1 MSEIELKREAIR
13 VLKSLERMGEKEF
26 VPSIG
31 PVKGKILASII
42 CKHKAKTALEIG
54 TLAGYSAILI
64 ASLLSNDVN
73 RKKAVVTTIEIDK
86 KIASVAMKN
95 VQKAGFSDKIEIIVG
110 DALEAIPKL
119 DQKFDLLFLDA
130 AKDEY
135 LRYLKMAEQKNLH
148 KGSIIVADNVGV
160 SEKEMLDYLEYVRN
174 SGFYESKTIETELE
188 FTPDVKDAIEM
199 SVKKYEQV
207 LD

>member
-1 MSEIELKREAIR
+1 MIDSEIKLKREVIR

-31 PVKGKILASII
+31 PVKGKILSKII
-42 CKHKAKTALEIG
+42 RNHKTKTALEIG

-64 ASLLSNDVN
+64 ASLLPNDDS

-86 KIASVAMKN
+86 KTASIAMKN
-95 VQKAGFSDKIEIIVG
+95 VQKAGFSDKIEIIIG

-119 DQKFDLLFLDA
+119 DHKFDLLFLDA

-135 LRYLKMAEQKNLH
+135 LRYLKLAEQKILH
-148 KGSIIVADNVGV
+148 KNSIVVADNVGV
-160 SEKEMLDYLEYVRN
+160 SEQQMFDYLEYVRN

-188 FTPDVKDAIEM
+188 YTPGVKDAIEM
-199 SVKKYEQV
+199 SIKKV
-207 LD
+207 

>member
-1 MSEIELKREAIR
+1 MKREVIQ

-31 PVKGKILASII
+31 PVKGKILAKII
-42 CKHKAKTALEIG
+42 RKHKAKTALEIG
-54 TLAGYSAILI
+54 TLFGYSAILI
-64 ASLLSNDVN
+64 ASLLPNDGS

-95 VQKAGFSDKIEIIVG
+95 VQKAGLSDKIDIMIG
-110 DALEAIPKL
+110 DAMETIPKL

-135 LRYLKMAEQKNLH
+135 LRYLKLAEQKNLH
-148 KGSIIVADNVGV
+148 KGSIVVADNVGV
-160 SEKEMLDYLEYVRN
+160 SEMQMLDYLEYVRN
-174 SGFYESKTIETELE
+174 SGFYRSKTIETELE
-188 FTPDVKDAIEM
+188 FTPGVKDAIEM
-199 SVKKYEQV
+199 SIKNV
-207 LD
+207 

>member
-1 MSEIELKREAIR
+1 VKIKLKREVIE

-31 PVKGKILASII
+31 PVKGKILSKII
-42 CKHKAKTALEIG
+42 RKHKAKTALEIG

-64 ASLLSNDVN
+64 ASLLPNDES

-86 KIASVAMKN
+86 KTASIAMKN
-95 VQKAGFSDKIEIIVG
+95 VQKAGFSDKIEIIIG

-119 DQKFDLLFLDA
+119 DHKFDLLFLDA

-135 LRYLKMAEQKNLH
+135 LRYLKLAEQKNLH
-148 KGSIIVADNVGV
+148 KNSIVVADNVGV
-160 SEKEMLDYLEYVRN
+160 SEQQMLDYLEYVRN
-174 SGFYESKTIETELE
+174 SGFYMSMTIETELE
-188 FTPDVKDAIEM
+188 YTPGVKDAIEM
-199 SVKKYEQV
+199 SIKKV
-207 LD
+207 

>member
-1 MSEIELKREAIR
+1 MIDSEIKLKREVIR

-31 PVKGKILASII
+31 PVKGKILSKII
-42 CKHKAKTALEIG
+42 RKHKAKTALEIG

-64 ASLLSNDVN
+64 ASLLPNDES

-86 KIASVAMKN
+86 KTASIAMKN
-95 VQKAGFSDKIEIIVG
+95 VQKAGFSDKIEIIIG

-119 DQKFDLLFLDA
+119 DHKFDLLFLDA

-135 LRYLKMAEQKNLH
+135 LRYLKLAEQKNLH
-148 KGSIIVADNVGV
+148 KNSIIVADNVGV
-160 SEKEMLDYLEYVRN
+160 SEQQMLDYLEYVRN
-174 SGFYESKTIETELE
+174 SGFYKSKTIETELE
-188 FTPDVKDAIEM
+188 YTPGVKDAIEM
-199 SVKKYEQV
+199 SIKKV
-207 LD
+207 

>member
-1 MSEIELKREAIR
+1 MIDSEIKLKREVLR

-31 PVKGKILASII
+31 PVKGKILSKII
-42 CKHKAKTALEIG
+42 RKHKAKTALEIG

-64 ASLLSNDVN
+64 ASLLPNDDS

-86 KIASVAMKN
+86 KTASIAMKN
-95 VQKAGFSDKIEIIVG
+95 VQKAGFSDKIEIIIG

-119 DQKFDLLFLDA
+119 DHKFDLLFLDA

-135 LRYLKMAEQKNLH
+135 LRYLKLAEQKNLH
-148 KGSIIVADNVGV
+148 KNSIVVADNVGV
-160 SEKEMLDYLEYVRN
+160 SEQQMLDYLEYVRN
-174 SGFYESKTIETELE
+174 SGFYKSKTIETELE
-188 FTPDVKDAIEM
+188 YTPGVKDAIEL
-199 SVKKYEQV
+199 SIKKV
-207 LD
+207 

>member
-1 MSEIELKREAIR
+1 MKREVIQ

-31 PVKGKILASII
+31 PVKGKILAKII
-42 CKHKAKTALEIG
+42 RKHKAKTALEIG
-54 TLAGYSAILI
+54 TLSGYSAILI
-64 ASLLSNDVN
+64 ASLLPNDGS

-95 VQKAGFSDKIEIIVG
+95 VQKAGLSDKIDIMIG
-110 DALEAIPKL
+110 DAIETIPKL

-135 LRYLKMAEQKNLH
+135 LRYLKLAEQKNLH
-148 KGSIIVADNVGV
+148 KGSIVVADNVGV
-160 SEKEMLDYLEYVRN
+160 SEMQMLDYLEYVRN
-174 SGFYESKTIETELE
+174 SGFYRSKTIETELE
-188 FTPDVKDAIEM
+188 FTPGVKDAIEM
-199 SVKKYEQV
+199 SIKNV
-207 LD
+207 

>member
-1 MSEIELKREAIR
+1 MIDSEIKLKREVIR

-31 PVKGKILASII
+31 PVKGKILSKII
-42 CKHKAKTALEIG
+42 RKHKAKTALEIG

-64 ASLLSNDVN
+64 ASLLPNDDT

-86 KIASVAMKN
+86 KTASIAMKN
-95 VQKAGFSDKIEIIVG
+95 VQKAGFSDKIEIIIG

-119 DQKFDLLFLDA
+119 DHKFDLLFLDA

-135 LRYLKMAEQKNLH
+135 LRYLKLAEQKNLH
-148 KGSIIVADNVGV
+148 KNSIVVADNVGV
-160 SEKEMLDYLEYVRN
+160 SEQQMLDYLEYVRN
-174 SGFYESKTIETELE
+174 SGFYKSKTIETELE

-199 SVKKYEQV
+199 SIKNV
-207 LD
+207 

>member
-1 MSEIELKREAIR
+1 MIDSEIKLKREVIR

-31 PVKGKILASII
+31 PVKGKILSKII
-42 CKHKAKTALEIG
+42 RKHKAKTALEIG

-64 ASLLSNDVN
+64 ARLLPNDES

-86 KIASVAMKN
+86 KTASIAMKN
-95 VQKAGFSDKIEIIVG
+95 VQKAGFSDKIEIIIG

-119 DQKFDLLFLDA
+119 DHKFDLLFLDA

-135 LRYLKMAEQKNLH
+135 LRYLKLAEQKNLH
-148 KGSIIVADNVGV
+148 KNSIIVADNVGV
-160 SEKEMLDYLEYVRN
+160 SEQQMLDYLEYVRN
-174 SGFYESKTIETELE
+174 SGFYKSKTIETELE
-188 FTPDVKDAIEM
+188 YTPGVKDAIEI
-199 SVKKYEQV
+199 SIKKV
-207 LD
+207 

>member
-42 CKHKAKTALEIG
+42 RKHKAKTALEIG

-135 LRYLKMAEQKNLH
+135 LRYLKLAEQKNLH

-160 SEKEMLDYLEYVRN
+160 SENEMLDYLEYVRN

-199 SVKKYEQV
+199 SIKNV
-207 LD
+207 

>member
-1 MSEIELKREAIR
+1 MIDSEIKLKREVIR

-31 PVKGKILASII
+31 PVKGKILSKII
-42 CKHKAKTALEIG
+42 RKHKAKTALEIG

-64 ASLLSNDVN
+64 ASLLPNDES

-86 KIASVAMKN
+86 KTASIAMKN
-95 VQKAGFSDKIEIIVG
+95 VQKAGFSDKIEIIIG

-119 DQKFDLLFLDA
+119 DHKFDLLFLDA

-135 LRYLKMAEQKNLH
+135 LRYLKLAEQKNLH
-148 KGSIIVADNVGV
+148 KGSIVVADNVGV
-160 SEKEMLDYLEYVRN
+160 SEKQMLDYLEYVRN
-174 SGFYESKTIETELE
+174 SGFYKSKTIETELE
-188 FTPDVKDAIEM
+188 YTPGVKDAIEI
-199 SVKKYEQV
+199 SIKKV
-207 LD
+207 

>member
-1 MSEIELKREAIR
+1 M
-13 VLKSLERMGEKEF
+13 
-26 VPSIG
+26 
-31 PVKGKILASII
+31 KILG
-42 CKHKAKTALEIG
+42 KNKAKTALEIG

-64 ASLLSNDVN
+64 ASLLSNHVN

-86 KIASVAMKN
+86 KIASVAMNN

-174 SGFYESKTIETELE
+174 SGYYKSETIETELE
-188 FTPDVKDAIEM
+188 FTPGVKDAIEM
-199 SVKKYEQV
+199 SIKNV
-207 LD
+207 

>member
-1 MSEIELKREAIR
+1 MKREVIR

-31 PVKGKILASII
+31 PVKGKILVKII
-42 CKHKAKTALEIG
+42 RKHKAKTALEIG
-54 TLAGYSAILI
+54 TLSGYSAILI
-64 ASLLSNDVN
+64 ASLLPNDGS

-95 VQKAGFSDKIEIIVG
+95 VQKAGFSDKIDIIIG
-110 DALEAIPKL
+110 DALETIPKL

-135 LRYLKMAEQKNLH
+135 LRYLKLAEQKNLH
-148 KGSIIVADNVGV
+148 KGSIVVADNVGV
-160 SEKEMLDYLEYVRN
+160 SEKQMLDYLEYVRN
-174 SGFYESKTIETELE
+174 SGFYKSKTIETELE
-188 FTPDVKDAIEM
+188 FTPGVKDAIEM
-199 SVKKYEQV
+199 SIKNI
-207 LD
+207 

>member
-1 MSEIELKREAIR
+1 MIDSEIKLKREVIR
-13 VLKSLERMGEKEF
+13 VLKSLERIGEREF

-31 PVKGKILASII
+31 PVKGKILSKII
-42 CKHKAKTALEIG
+42 RKHKAKTALEIG

-64 ASLLSNDVN
+64 ASLLPNDDS

-86 KIASVAMKN
+86 KTASIAMKN
-95 VQKAGFSDKIEIIVG
+95 VQKAGFSDKIEIIIG

-119 DQKFDLLFLDA
+119 DHKFDLLFLDA

-135 LRYLKMAEQKNLH
+135 LRYLKLAEQKNLH

-160 SEKEMLDYLEYVRN
+160 SEKQMLDYLEYVRN
-174 SGFYESKTIETELE
+174 SGFYKSKTIETELE
-188 FTPDVKDAIEM
+188 YTPGVKDAIEL
-199 SVKKYEQV
+199 SIKKV
-207 LD
+207 

>member
-1 MSEIELKREAIR
+1 MIDSEIKLKREVIR

-31 PVKGKILASII
+31 PVKGKILSKII
-42 CKHKAKTALEIG
+42 RKHKAKTALEIG

-64 ASLLSNDVN
+64 ASLLPNDDS

-86 KIASVAMKN
+86 KTASIAMKN
-95 VQKAGFSDKIEIIVG
+95 VQKAGFSDKIEIIIG

-119 DQKFDLLFLDA
+119 DHKFDLLFLDA

-135 LRYLKMAEQKNLH
+135 LRYLKLAEQKNLH
-148 KGSIIVADNVGV
+148 KNSIVVADNVGV
-160 SEKEMLDYLEYVRN
+160 SEQQMLDYLEYVRN
-174 SGFYESKTIETELE
+174 SGFYKSKTIETELE
-188 FTPDVKDAIEM
+188 YTPGVKDAIEL
-199 SVKKYEQV
+199 SIKKV
-207 LD
+207 

>member
-1 MSEIELKREAIR
+1 MKREVIR
-13 VLKSLERMGEKEF
+13 VLKSLERMGQKEF

-31 PVKGKILASII
+31 PVKGKILAKII
-42 CKHKAKTALEIG
+42 RKYKVKTALEIG
-54 TLAGYSAILI
+54 TLSGYSAILI
-64 ASLLSNDVN
+64 ASLLPYGGS

-86 KIASVAMKN
+86 RTASVAMKN
-95 VQKAGFSDKIEIIVG
+95 VQKAGFSDKIEIIVA
-110 DALEAIPKL
+110 DALESIPKL

-160 SEKEMLDYLEYVRN
+160 SEEEMLDYLEYVRN

-199 SVKKYEQV
+199 SIKKYEQD
-207 LD
+207 LH

>member
-1 MSEIELKREAIR
+1 MIDSEIKLKREVIR

-31 PVKGKILASII
+31 PVKGKILSKII
-42 CKHKAKTALEIG
+42 RNHKTKTALEIG

-64 ASLLSNDVN
+64 ASLLPNDES

-86 KIASVAMKN
+86 KTASIAMKN
-95 VQKAGFSDKIEIIVG
+95 VQKAGFSDKIEIIIG

-119 DQKFDLLFLDA
+119 DHKFDLLFLDA

-135 LRYLKMAEQKNLH
+135 LKYLKLAEQKNLH
-148 KGSIIVADNVGV
+148 KNSIVVADNVGV
-160 SEKEMLDYLEYVRN
+160 SEQQMLDYLEYVRN
-174 SGFYESKTIETELE
+174 SGFYMSKTIETELE
-188 FTPDVKDAIEM
+188 YTPGVKDAIEM
-199 SVKKYEQV
+199 SIKKV
-207 LD
+207 